1 MPAERPGEDPAPD
14 LEATQRDPLLGE
26 TMGGVTSR
34 KTEQDLP
41 ATAVNKPRVGSF
53 TTSLATLVGNRLKV
67 RIPENFLDAGTRGS
81 VLRLAPVEHLRGKEM
96 VEIYLK
102 TAPAFLIGRS
112 PVEADWI
119 ACFFPRSEKNDLRSM
134 RLSKIHARLEIHD
147 QKLWLY
153 RASGGTVHLG
163 GQEMTDHAGRLLAE
177 GLLIR
182 LAEDYT
188 LETYFDASLQNT
200 LRFENGPEWR
210 GGKIEFENAQ
220 IGAVRFE
227 PINTGIGF
235 RNSCWLFV
243 DVGFGSARGGVFTAG
258 YELAPQQGVMLRIG
272 GCFWIM
278 NMVDNGKVSV
288 NDSVLAANE
297 AVPLTHGDRVWL
309 GAIRYDAQISS

>member
-1 MPAERPGEDPAPD
+1 MPADQPGEGSPLDA
-14 LEATQRDPLLGE
+14 EETRRDPLLGA
-26 TMGGVTSR
+26 TMGGVANR
-34 KTEQDLP
+34 RTENEAP
-41 ATAVNKPRVGSF
+41 TTEVNKPRVGSF
-53 TTSLATLVGNRLKV
+53 TTSLATIVGSRLKA
-67 RIPENFLDAGTRGS
+67 RIPGKFLDAGTRGS
-81 VLRLAPVEHLRGKEM
+81 VLRLAPAEHLRGKEM

-102 TAPAFLIGRS
+102 TARTFLIGRS
-112 PVEADWI
+112 PVEADWV

-134 RLSKIHARLEIHD
+134 RLSKVHARLEIHD

-153 RASGGTVHLG
+153 RASGGMLHLG
-163 GQEMTDHAGRLLAE
+163 GREMADYAGQVLAE

-188 LETYFDASLQNT
+188 LETYFDASLQST

-210 GGKIEFENAQ
+210 AGKIEFENAP

-227 PINTGIGF
+227 PLNTGIGF

-288 NDSVLAANE
+288 NDTPLAAHE
-297 AVPLTHGDRVWL
+297 AAPLTHGDRVWL
-309 GAIRYDAQISS
+309 GAIRYEAQIS